1 MKADS
6 FFLPYQR
13 AWIEDKSRI
22 KIMEKSRQIGMSWT
36 AAYSLVR
43 EHSISGKRLDS
54 WVCSRDEMQA
64 RLFLFRLLKI
74 RRYNR
79 SCHSRLQRS
88 RSSRRKRRKLHR
100 FFQRN
105 ADMVA
110 LLKRGR
116 TGGKEGHEG
125 SRRICPPPRSR
136 AAVLDSVSGDNL
148 GRKNGDY
155 LDPQGLG
162 QFF

>member
-64 RLFLFRLLKI
+64 RLFLSDCSKFADIIGAAIADCSAVEVVGESAANYIGFFR
-74 RRYNR
+74 
-79 SCHSRLQRS
+79 
-88 RSSRRKRRKLHR
+88 
-100 FFQRN
+100 
-105 ADMVA
+105 
-110 LLKRGR
+110 
-116 TGGKEGHEG
+116 
-125 SRRICPPPRSR
+125 
-136 AAVLDSVSGDNL
+136 
-148 GRKNGDY
+148 
-155 LDPQGLG
+155 
-162 QFF
+162 